1 MHRIKKNALFLIDG
15 SYLLYRSYYG
25 LRPLLTSRGLA
36 VQAVYGFCR
45 TINKLI
51 DMFDMQNVVLVW
63 DSKGKTFRS
72 DIYENY
78 KATRQAP
85 PNDLFIQ
92 KEYIQEFAKL
102 INLKQIAKIGYE
114 ADDLIGSLA
123 QDFKGEQV
131 VIVGP
136 DKDLYQLLSDKVIIY
151 DPFKEIIIDQ
161 YSFEK
166 EKGFPAHK
174 VPFFFALLG
183 DTSDNI
189 PGVAGIGKKTAT
201 ELVQK
206 FDSLE
211 DLYKNLN
218 KIKKER
224 TKNLLLEN
232 KDNGF
237 LSLKLFLL
245 KHFALNFSKND
256 FIFDK
261 KNLINAAPFFEKLE
275 FKSLLKSLNGEFSA
289 KEVAKKINKNIQENH
304 NSDRQLSLFETE
316 KTNVKEVTTQI
327 KKENPTWKC
336 HLITSPTELEDLI
349 KKLKK
354 SKEIAI
360 DTETTGLRPLIDS
373 LVGIS
378 FAFNKKEGFYIP
390 FGHKDKTP
398 QLDRQETLEKLKPIF
413 LNSKIKKIFHNAKF
427 DLLVIKQYG
436 FDIKNTT
443 FDTLIAANLLRKD
456 DDEKINLKVLSAK
469 YLNEPMHTF
478 NQILKG
484 KYKNFSQVPIAS
496 AAEYAAYDSLQTFKL
511 KSVLNS
517 ELKKYPKLDKI
528 FTKLEMPLSHILFT
542 MELTGIK
549 LNPEKLK
556 IIGSEI
562 EKQLKIIEKKIF
574 SSIEANYAKKWLSM
588 NLNSPQQVQAFLFDE
603 LKLPVVRKTIKGQRG
618 TGQEVLEE
626 LSKIHPMPS
635 MILKYRELSK
645 LNNTYINPLINEI
658 NPKTERIHTSF
669 SQTMVA
675 TGRLSSSNP
684 NLQNIPATTDHG
696 IRSVFESD
704 RGNIFLSADYS
715 QVELRVLAHMTKD
728 ENLITAFKNDID
740 IHTQTAGQIFNI
752 PISDVTKEQR
762 QIGKRINFSII
773 YGLTPYG
780 LSKDLGIKQSQAKE
794 YIEKYFK
801 TYPKVAVWI
810 EETAAKAEK
819 DGFTQTL
826 MGRRRYVPGLK
837 EKNQTLYQAAKRIA
851 INSPVQGTSAE
862 LIKITMLK
870 VNEVLNKKNLKAQI
884 ILQIHDELLLE
895 LPTEE
900 KESVE
905 KIIKKEMENVVKWTI
920 PFKITIHTGKNWELV
935 TK

>member
-1 MHRIKKNALFLIDG
+1 MYRVKKNALFLIDG

-25 LRPLLTSRGLA
+25 LRPMQTSQGLA

-45 TINKLI
+45 TIKKLI

-72 DIYENY
+72 EIYENY

-102 INLKQIAKIGYE
+102 INLKQIAKNSYE

-123 QDFKGEQV
+123 QDYKGEQV

-161 YSFEK
+161 HSFAK
-166 EKGFPAHK
+166 EKGFPANK
-174 VPFFFALLG
+174 VPFFFAMLG

-211 DLYKNLN
+211 DLYKNLD
-218 KIKKER
+218 KIEKER
-224 TKNLLLEN
+224 TKSLLLEN

-245 KHFALNFSKND
+245 KHYALNFTKKD
-256 FIFDK
+256 FEFDK
-261 KNLINAAPFFEKLE
+261 KNLINAAPLFEKLE
-275 FKSLLKSLNGEFSA
+275 FKSLLKNLNGEFSA
-289 KEVAKKINKNIQENH
+289 KEVAKKINKNVQENP
-304 NSDRQLSLFETE
+304 NGGRQLSLFEPQKEIPPKGIT
-316 KTNVKEVTTQI
+316 KGNVQ
-327 KKENPTWKC
+327 WKC
-336 HLITSPTELEDLI
+336 HLVTSPTELENLI
-349 KKLKK
+349 NNLKK

-360 DTETTGLRPLIDS
+360 DTETTGLRPLSDS

-378 FAFNKKEGFYIP
+378 FAFNKEEGFYIP
-390 FGHKDKTP
+390 FAHKDETP
-398 QLDRQETLEKLKPIF
+398 QLNRQETLEKLKPIF

-436 FDIKNTT
+436 FDVKNIT

-456 DDEKINLKVLSAK
+456 DDEKINLKVLSVR

-478 NQILKG
+478 QQILKG
-484 KYKNFSQVPIAS
+484 KYKDFSQVPIAS

-511 KSVLNS
+511 KPILEK
-517 ELKKYPKLDKI
+517 ELKKIPELNKI
-528 FTKLEMPLSHILFT
+528 FNKLEMPLSQILFK
-542 MELTGIK
+542 MEFTGIK
-549 LNPEKLK
+549 LNPEKLEE
-556 IIGSEI
+556 IGAEI
-562 EKQLKIIEKKIF
+562 EKQLKTIEKKIF
-574 SSIEANYAKKWLSM
+574 TTIENNYAKKWLSM

-603 LKLPVVRKTIKGQRG
+603 LKLPEVRKTIKGQRG

-626 LSKIHPMPS
+626 LSKIHPIPG

-645 LNNTYINPLINEI
+645 LKNTYINPLINEI
-658 NPKTERIHTSF
+658 NPKIGRIHTSF

-696 IRSVFESD
+696 IRSAFEAD
-704 RGNIFLSADYS
+704 KGNIFLSADYS

-728 ENLITAFKNDID
+728 KNLITAFKNDID
-740 IHTQTAGQIFNI
+740 IHTQTASQIFNV
-752 PISDVTKEQR
+752 PITDVTKEQR

-780 LSKDLGIKQSQAKE
+780 LSKDLDIKQSQAKE
-794 YIEKYFK
+794 YIEKYFN
-801 TYPKVAVWI
+801 TYPQVASWI
-810 EETAAKAEK
+810 EETAVKAEK

-837 EKNQTLYQAAKRIA
+837 EKNHSLYQAAKRIA

-862 LIKITMLK
+862 LIKIAMLK
-870 VNEVLNKKNLKAQI
+870 INDTLEKKNLKAKI

-895 LPTEE
+895 LPKEE
-900 KESVE
+900 SEIIE
-905 KIIKKEMENVVKWTI
+905 KIIKKEMENVVKWTV
-920 PFKITIHTGKNWELV
+920 PFKISIHTGKNWEQV